1 MGEFVMSDDGQ
12 VEMVPGGGEGAGEV
26 AALRARLLQAEL
38 RAEAARAGMV
48 DLDGVK
54 MVDLAKVVLD
64 EAGGLRD
71 GVGVMAAL
79 RAAKP
84 YLFGRS
90 SSSAAPL
97 PKAEPPKVRTAME
110 MSVEE
115 WRAARAEL
123 LRRR

>member
-1 MGEFVMSDDGQ
+1 
-12 VEMVPGGGEGAGEV
+12 MV
-26 AALRARLLQAEL
+26 LRARLVQAEL

-54 MVDLAKVVLD
+54 MVDLAKVMVD
-64 EAGGLRD
+64 EEGGVKD
-71 GVGVMAAL
+71 GAGVMAAL
-79 RAAKP
+79 KAAKP

-97 PKAEPPKVRTAME
+97 PKAEPPAVKSAMK
-110 MSVEE
+110 MSEDE
-115 WRAARAEL
+115 WRVARAEL

>member
-1 MGEFVMSDDGQ
+1 MSEDVQSGEAVTGSA
-12 VEMVPGGGEGAGEV
+12 EGAADL
-26 AALRARLLQAEL
+26 AALRGRLLQAEL

-54 MVDLAKVVLD
+54 MIDLATVVVD
-64 EAGGLRD
+64 EGGGLKD
-71 GVGVMAAL
+71 GAGVMAAL

-90 SSSAAPL
+90 SSSVAAA
-97 PKAEPPKVRTAME
+97 PKAEPPKVKTAMQ
-110 MSVEE
+110 MSEEE
-115 WRAARAEL
+115 WKAARAEL

>member
-1 MGEFVMSDDGQ
+1 MKKAQGSEAV
-12 VEMVPGGGEGAGEV
+12 AGSAEAAADI
-26 AALRARLLQAEL
+26 AALRGRLLQAEL

-54 MVDLAKVVLD
+54 LIDLAKVGGGRD
-64 EAGGLRD
+64 AGGLKD
-71 GVGVMAAL
+71 GAGVMAAL

-90 SSSAAPL
+90 SSSVAAT
-97 PKAEPPKVRTAME
+97 PKAEPPKVKTAME

-115 WRAARAEL
+115 WRVARAEL
-123 LRRR
+123 LKRR

>member
-1 MGEFVMSDDGQ
+1 MSDEQ
-12 VEMVPGGGEGAGEV
+12 GEQGVV
-26 AALRARLLQAEL
+26 AVDATVSVVALRARLVQAEL

-54 MVDLAKVVLD
+54 MVDLAKVAMD
-64 EAGGLRD
+64 EEGGVKD
-71 GVGVMAAL
+71 GAGVMAAL
-79 RAAKP
+79 KAAKP

-97 PKAEPPKVRTAME
+97 PKAEPPAVRSAMK
-110 MSVEE
+110 MSEDE

>member
-1 MGEFVMSDDGQ
+1 MSDEV
-12 VEMVPGGGEGAGEV
+12 VESGPVAAGADAGVEV
-26 AALRARLLQAEL
+26 AALRARLVQAEL

-54 MVDLAKVVLD
+54 MVDLATLALD
-64 EAGGLRD
+64 EAGGLKD

-97 PKAEPPKVRTAME
+97 PKAEPPQVKSAMK
-110 MSVEE
+110 MSEEE
-115 WRAARAEL
+115 WKVARAEL